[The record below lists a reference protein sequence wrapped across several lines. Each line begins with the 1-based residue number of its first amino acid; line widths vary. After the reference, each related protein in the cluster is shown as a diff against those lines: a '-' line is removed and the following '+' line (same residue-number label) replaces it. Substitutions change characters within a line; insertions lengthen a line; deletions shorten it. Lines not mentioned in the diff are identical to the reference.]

1 MERRAAYLVRDALQI
16 GSIAPVKV
24 KKEWRNNRW
33 EQTNLALFPGYIFAY
48 SKAQLDI
55 RRVCDLPHIQKVLRY
70 ADGSTALYGRDW
82 VFANWLMQNN
92 GIVGVS
98 SAILEGDRVKVVSGP
113 LKDLEGMIVKVDKR
127 KQIAKVA
134 FTTCGSIKHF
144 WLSFEILE

>member
-1 MERRAAYLVRDALQI
+1 M
-16 GSIAPVKV
+16 
-24 KKEWRNNRW
+24 
-33 EQTNLALFPGYIFAY
+33 NLALLPGYIFAY
-48 SKAQLDI
+48 SKTQLDA

-70 ADGSTALYGRDW
+70 ADGSTALCGRDQA
-82 VFANWLMQNN
+82 FADWLMQHN

-98 SAILEGDRVKVVSGP
+98 SAILEGDHVKVVSGP

>member
-1 MERRAAYLVRDALQI
+1 M
-16 GSIAPVKV
+16 
-24 KKEWRNNRW
+24 
-33 EQTNLALFPGYIFAY
+33 NLALLPGYIFAC
-48 SKAQLDI
+48 STTQLDI

-70 ADGSTALYGRDW
+70 PDGSAALYGRDR
-82 VFANWLMQNN
+82 VFASWLMEHN

-98 SAILEGDRVKVVSGP
+98 SAIMEGDRVKVISGP

-144 WLSFEILE
+144 WLSFEILQ